1 MIDIVIQMH
10 CTGFFGFVELA
21 FYMMIKMNDDSD
33 DVGEYDDNNGE
44 YDDNDG
50 EYVDD
55 DSDDDDYMYHLY
67 VLRRFTDNLCS
78 GH

>member
-1 MIDIVIQMH
+1 MLGMIDIVIQMH
-10 CTGFFGFVELA
+10 CIGFFGFVELA

-33 DVGEYDDNNGE
+33 DDD
-44 YDDNDG
+44 
-50 EYVDD
+50 DD

-67 VLRRFTDNLCS
+67 VLHRFTDHLCS

>member
-1 MIDIVIQMH
+1 
-10 CTGFFGFVELA
+10 
-21 FYMMIKMNDDSD
+21 MMIVMMIMMI
-33 DVGEYDDNNGE
+33 VMVIGE

-55 DSDDDDYMYHLY
+55 DVGVDGYMYHLY
-67 VLRRFTDNLCS
+67 VLRRFTDHLCS

>member
-1 MIDIVIQMH
+1 M
-10 CTGFFGFVELA
+10 
-21 FYMMIKMNDDSD
+21 MMIVM
-33 DVGEYDDNNGE
+33 VIGEYDG
-44 YDDNDG
+44 NDA

-67 VLRRFTDNLCS
+67 VLLRFTDHLCS